1 MWLTFILIMS
11 GIAAAFLPRRLMVA
25 SLVINAGV
33 GIWLGSTEHPVHYTS
48 TVFMAVVL
56 WTWWAM
62 RSWQRAR
69 AQVGDHYLTRTGL
82 GGVYARFLVANYA
95 DDHTRD
101 RAVRLAHPD
110 LRDVRPVGPQA
121 SPMPDVA
128 LSTTGR

>member
-1 MWLTFILIMS
+1 MLTFILIMWE
-11 GIAAAFLPRRLMVA
+11 IAAAFLPRRLMVL
-25 SLVINAGV
+25 SLVLNAGV

-56 WTWWAM
+56 WTWWAI

-69 AQVGDHYLTRTGL
+69 AQVGDHYLTQTGL
-82 GGVYARFLVANYA
+82 GEAYAQFLANNYT

-110 LRDVRPVGPQA
+110 LQNVRPVGPQP